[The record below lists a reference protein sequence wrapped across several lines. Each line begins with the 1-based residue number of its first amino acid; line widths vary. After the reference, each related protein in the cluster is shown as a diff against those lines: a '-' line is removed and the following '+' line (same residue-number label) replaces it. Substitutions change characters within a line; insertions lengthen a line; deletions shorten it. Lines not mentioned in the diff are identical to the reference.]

1 MDKRIIKTENAVYD
15 AFGKV
20 LNTKCYSA
28 ITIEDILKESGVS
41 RSTFYAHYKT
51 KEELLKS
58 ITDHIF
64 EHVFSHSLSEE
75 TTHDFSKSDI
85 FDYSH
90 LITHTLYHLHEEKAL
105 VKAILSN
112 DTRDTFLNAMREKV
126 NHISTLVVR
135 DNFSNDIPMELKE
148 AKVTETFILCVDYWF
163 KHNCEETPE
172 KITQYFFKLNTK

>member
-1 MDKRIIKTENAVYD
+1 MDKRILKTEKAVYE
-15 AFGKV
+15 AFGNV
-20 LNTKCYSA
+20 LTRKSYYD
-28 ITIEDILKESGVS
+28 ITIEDILKESNVS

-51 KEELLKS
+51 KDELLHS

-75 TTHDFSKSDI
+75 ATHDFSKSDI

-90 LITHTLYHLHEEKAL
+90 LITHTLYHLLEEKEL

-112 DTRDTFLNAMREKV
+112 ETKDIFLNAMRQKV
-126 NHISTLVVR
+126 NNISKLVVR
-135 DNFSNDIPMELKE
+135 DNGEKDIPTELRVM
-148 AKVTETFILCVDYWF
+148 KVTETFILCVNYWF
-163 KHNCEETPE
+163 KNNCEETPE